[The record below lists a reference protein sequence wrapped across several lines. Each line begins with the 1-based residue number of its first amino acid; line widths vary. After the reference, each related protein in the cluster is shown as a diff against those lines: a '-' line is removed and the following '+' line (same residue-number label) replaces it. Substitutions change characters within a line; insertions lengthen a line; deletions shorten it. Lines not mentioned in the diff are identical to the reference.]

1 MAMKHCVVWL
11 FCLGVVSLSACQ
23 KQPAGAPG
31 GSTEVSAGGK
41 STGGPVGGPP
51 VGPIAGPPSQP
62 VSPPV
67 GMPTGGPVGVKTNMP
82 SGAPGGGGAATGGQP
97 QSLTGSIK
105 GRPFQP
111 DTTRISQEKGK
122 LKVVFAKFSKEE
134 TFFPE
139 SAITVDIPI
148 PGSGWEG
155 ATLEFGKNHPGSPTL
170 RLTTPKPG
178 SSFGDEDFVSDR
190 SYSLRLTFDR
200 RQGTQVSGRVELQVA
215 DPPGTSL
222 VGNFL
227 GVFQPSLTEPP
238 TEADRPYVTG
248 LCRLPEDG
256 NEVTVT
262 AKLYGMG
269 PLVAV
274 QKGAELLFEN
284 RVFKGTLWQGKSP
297 HQTSIWFDPEKQI
310 RYKHTSLVPGEY
322 LVVLKL
328 GKVWGA
334 WQKVTVEAGS
344 ELQLDLSMEATS
356 VGKLTFNLPEDQQ
369 GSRSLF
375 GAQLPSVIPLEL
387 GFTDQLDTFDFTV
400 YGEHDSAKPLTIP
413 AVKAGRYLVRW
424 RKCEAEVEVKPGEE
438 TTVTLM
444 PKP

>member
-23 KQPAGAPG
+23 RGPAGAPG
-31 GSTEVSAGGK
+31 GSTEVSASGK
-41 STGGPVGGPP
+41 STGGPVG
-51 VGPIAGPPSQP
+51 VKT
-62 VSPPV
+62 
-67 GMPTGGPVGVKTNMP
+67 GMPT
-82 SGAPGGGGAATGGQP
+82 GAPGGGGAATGGQP

-111 DTTRISQEKGK
+111 DTTRISHDKGR
-122 LKVVFAKFSKEE
+122 LKVVFATFREEE
-134 TFFPE
+134 TLFPE
-139 SAITVDIPI
+139 SAITVDIPLQ
-148 PGSGWEG
+148 STAWEG
-155 ATLEFGKNHPGSPTL
+155 ATLELGKNHPGSPML
-170 RLTTPKPG
+170 ELTTPKPG
-178 SSFGDEDFVSDR
+178 SSFGDKKFVRGD
-190 SYSLRLTFDR
+190 SYSLRLAFNQ
-200 RQGTQVSGRVELQVA
+200 RQGTQVSGTVELQVT

-227 GVFQPSLTEPP
+227 GGFQPSPREPP
-238 TEADRPYVTG
+238 TAADRPYVTG
-248 LCRLPEDG
+248 LCQVPKDG

-262 AKLYGMG
+262 AELYGMG
-269 PLVAV
+269 PLLKVHKSV
-274 QKGAELLFEN
+274 TVIFEQG
-284 RVFKGTLWQGKSP
+284 VYKGTFWPGAPP
-297 HQTSIWFDPEKQI
+297 HLTSIWLDPEKQI
-310 RYKHTSLVPGEY
+310 RYKHMSLVPGEY
-322 LVVLKL
+322 VVVLRL
-328 GKVWGA
+328 GHVWGA

-400 YGEHDSAKPLTIP
+400 YGEHDSAKPLTLP